1 MTCDS
6 KINLYHIVLTWY
18 IVKRDI
24 PNKIGPNTEAARQL
38 ETANISLYE
47 RNKANKNITDNFLY
61 N

>member
-1 MTCDS
+1 M
-6 KINLYHIVLTWY
+6 
-18 IVKRDI
+18 DI